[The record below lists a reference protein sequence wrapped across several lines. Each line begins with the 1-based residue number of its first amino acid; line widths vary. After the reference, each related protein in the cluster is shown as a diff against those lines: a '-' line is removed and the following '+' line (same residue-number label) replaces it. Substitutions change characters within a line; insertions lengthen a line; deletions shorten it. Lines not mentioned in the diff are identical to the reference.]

1 MESLCETTGRHCNH
15 FLRFLAI
22 LQTTYR
28 VVPQASACASSGN
41 RNELGDRLPEFRA
54 EHAGKAYLFT
64 ECAPEWREKLLKH
77 LTNVQLILVIGE
89 YAQSYHM
96 PDTGGSV
103 TDRVQSWRDRWP
115 DVVPLPHPSPRN
127 NIWLKRNPWFDAEL
141 LPVLQVRIREIL
153 ES

>member
-1 MESLCETTGRHCNH
+1 MKL
-15 FLRFLAI
+15 
-22 LQTTYR
+22 
-28 VVPQASACASSGN
+28 
-41 RNELGDRLPEFRA
+41 LGDIVTTSLGFWRFFKQPIE
-54 EHAGKAYLFT
+54 LFHKPPL
-64 ECAPEWREKLLKH
+64 APVQVTAMNSETGSRSSVPNTLAKRISSPNVLRNGEKLLKH

-96 PDTGGSV
+96 PDTGDSV